1 MKILGIVG
9 SPHRKIGNTYKIVE
23 RMLKETEKMGAETE
37 IVLLSDLEINY
48 CAGCATCLRE
58 GECPQKDDVKEIQE
72 KMLAADGIVL
82 GSPVYILHVTA
93 QMKTFFDRCVSLGHR
108 PCLQGKYGASVSVF
122 AGVGSVE
129 DVADYMNRILL
140 GWGAT
145 PVGKVCGYAVIPGG
159 LSQNVLDQAAQVGRE
174 LVQAIKEK
182 RKPSEDWLNTKTKD
196 QLKRLILRNKDF
208 FKADYEYWKDKGWI
222 D

>member
-23 RMLKETEKMGAETE
+23 RMLNETEKMGAEKE

-48 CAGCATCLRE
+48 CSGCGTCLRE
-58 GECPQKDDVKEIQE
+58 GECPQKDDVKEIKE

-82 GSPVYILHVTA
+82 GSPVYVMHVTA
-93 QMKTFFDRCVSLGHR
+93 QMKTFIDRCVSFGHR

-129 DVADYMNRILL
+129 DVADYMNRLLL
-140 GWGAT
+140 GWGAS
-145 PVGKVCGYAVIPGG
+145 PVGKACGYAVRPGE
-159 LSQNVLDQAAQVGRE
+159 LSKSVLDQAAELGRE
-174 LVQAIKEK
+174 LVKAIREK
-182 RKPSEDWLNTKTKD
+182 REPQDWMKTETKE
-196 QLKRLILRNKDF
+196 QLRQLIVRNRDF
-208 FKADYEYWKDKGWI
+208 FKADYEYWKEKGWI